1 MQITQDYYSTHYGD
15 HGYLYLMIDM
25 NDADNPL
32 IKVRTW
38 QATKDYNNDDL
49 VDGLYSSANFNITN
63 TQK

>member
-1 MQITQDYYSTHYGD
+1 
-15 HGYLYLMIDM
+15 MIDM

-49 VDGLYSSANFNITN
+49 VEGLYSSANFNITN